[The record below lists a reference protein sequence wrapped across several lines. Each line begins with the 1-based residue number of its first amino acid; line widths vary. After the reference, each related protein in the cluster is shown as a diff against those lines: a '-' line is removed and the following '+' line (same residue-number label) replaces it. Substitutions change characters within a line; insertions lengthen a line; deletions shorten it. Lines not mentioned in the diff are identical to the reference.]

1 MARAG
6 IGLGS
11 NLGDPGANV
20 RSAIEALGSIGTVV
34 AYSKLYR
41 TKPWGRLDQPDF
53 CNAAAIV
60 ETALLPHELLRQLK
74 ELEQRLGR
82 TESERW
88 GPRAIDFDILFYD
101 DLQLDEPGLQ
111 IPHPRL
117 RERAFAL
124 VPLAEID
131 ERYAADAANLSPA
144 ERASVEANP

>member
-11 NLGDPGANV
+11 NLGDPAANV
-20 RSAIEALGSIGTVV
+20 RAAIDALSEVGTVT
-34 AYSKLYR
+34 SRSQLYR
-41 TKPWGRLDQPDF
+41 TKPWGRTDQPDF

-60 ETALLPHELLRQLK
+60 ETQLPPRELLEQLK
-74 ELEQRLGR
+74 ALEQRLGR
-82 TESERW
+82 TPSERW

-101 DLQLDEPGLQ
+101 GVSLDESGLQL
-111 IPHPRL
+111 PHPRL
-117 RERAFAL
+117 FERAFVL

-131 ERYAADAANLSPA
+131 ERFAAAAEALPPA

>member
-11 NLGDPGANV
+11 NVGDPVANV
-20 RSAIEALGSIGTVV
+20 CAGIDALGEVGTVRK
-34 AYSKLYR
+34 SSRLYR
-41 TKPWGRLDQPDF
+41 TKPWGRAEQADF

-60 ETALLPHELLRQLK
+60 ETNLSPRELLAQLK
-74 ELEQRLGR
+74 TLEQRLGR
-82 TESERW
+82 TPSERW

-101 DLQLDEPGLQ
+101 DVQLDEPGLQ

-117 RERAFAL
+117 MERAFAL

-131 ERYAADAANLSPA
+131 PRFAAAAEALAPA

>member
-11 NLGDPGANV
+11 NLGDPAANV
-20 RSAIEALGSIGTVV
+20 LAGIDALAETGTVL
-34 AYSKLYR
+34 ARSRLYR
-41 TKPWGRLDQPDF
+41 TKPWGRREQPDF

-60 ETALLPHELLRQLK
+60 ETALSPHDLLNRLK
-74 ELEQRLGR
+74 DLERRLGR
-82 TESERW
+82 TQTERW

-101 DLQLDEPGLQ
+101 ELHVDEPGLQ

-117 RERAFAL
+117 RERAFVL

-131 ERYAADAANLSPA
+131 ERYAADAAKLPPA

>member
-11 NLGDPGANV
+11 NLGDPAANV
-20 RSAIEALGSIGTVV
+20 RAAIDALSEIGTVTRR
-34 AYSKLYR
+34 SRLYR
-41 TKPWGRLDQPDF
+41 TKPWGITDQPDF

-60 ETALLPHELLRQLK
+60 ETHLAPRELLLHLK
-74 ELEQRLGR
+74 ALEFRLGR
-82 TESERW
+82 VPSERW

-101 DLQLDEPGLQ
+101 DVSLDEPGLQ
-111 IPHPRL
+111 LPHPRL
-117 RERAFAL
+117 FERAFVL

-131 ERYAADAANLSPA
+131 ERFAAAAEGLPPA

>member
-11 NLGDPGANV
+11 NLGDPAANV
-20 RSAIEALGSIGTVV
+20 RAAIDALSEVGTVT
-34 AYSKLYR
+34 SRSRLYR
-41 TKPWGRLDQPDF
+41 TKPWGRTDQPDF

-60 ETALLPHELLRQLK
+60 QTRLGPRELLEQLK
-74 ELEQRLGR
+74 ALELRLGR
-82 TESERW
+82 MPSERW

-101 DLQLDEPGLQ
+101 DVSLNEPGLQ
-111 IPHPRL
+111 LPHPRL
-117 RERAFAL
+117 LERAFVL

-131 ERYAADAANLSPA
+131 ERFAAAAEALPPA

>member
-11 NLGDPGANV
+11 NLGDPAANV
-20 RSAIEALGSIGTVV
+20 RAAIEALSEVGKV
-34 AYSKLYR
+34 AARSRLYR
-41 TKPWGRLDQPDF
+41 TKPWGRVDQPDF

-60 ETALLPHELLRQLK
+60 ETQLAPRELLERLK
-74 ELEQRLGR
+74 ALERRLGR
-82 TESERW
+82 KPSERW

-101 DLQLDEPGLQ
+101 DMSLDEPGLQ
-111 IPHPRL
+111 LPHPRL
-117 RERAFAL
+117 LERAFVL

-131 ERYAADAANLSPA
+131 ERFAAAVEALPPA

>member
-1 MARAG
+1 MPRAG

-11 NLGDPGANV
+11 NLGDPAANV
-20 RSAIEALGSIGTVV
+20 RAGIDALGEVGTVT
-34 AYSKLYR
+34 ASSRLYR
-41 TKPWGRLDQPDF
+41 TKPWGRTDQPDF

-60 ETALLPHELLRQLK
+60 ETELSPRDLLQRIK
-74 ELEQRLGR
+74 ELERTLGR
-82 TESERW
+82 KESERW

-101 DLQLDEPGLQ
+101 ELQLNEPGLQ

-131 ERYAADAANLSPA
+131 ERYAADAANLPAA

>member
-1 MARAG
+1 VARAG

-11 NLGDPGANV
+11 NLGDPVANV
-20 RSAIEALGSIGTVV
+20 RAAIAALAGIGTVV
-34 AYSKLYR
+34 ASSKLYR
-41 TKPWGRLDQPDF
+41 TKPWGRVDQPDF

-60 ETALLPHELLRQLK
+60 ETTLAPHELLRQLK
-74 ELEQRLGR
+74 KLEQRLGR

-101 DLQLDEPGLQ
+101 DVQLDEPGLQ

-131 ERYAADAANLSPA
+131 ARYVADAANLSPA

>member
-11 NLGDPGANV
+11 NLGDPAANV
-20 RSAIEALGSIGTVV
+20 RAGIDALAEVGTVL
-34 AYSKLYR
+34 ARSRLYG
-41 TKPWGRLDQPDF
+41 TKPWGLTEQPDF

-60 ETALLPHELLRQLK
+60 ETELPARDLLDRLK
-74 ELEQRLGR
+74 VLERRLGR
-82 TESERW
+82 AQTGRW

-101 DLQLDEPGLQ
+101 ELHVDEPGLQ

-124 VPLAEID
+124 IPLAEID
-131 ERYAADAANLSPA
+131 QRFAADVAKLPAA
-144 ERASVEANP
+144 ERASVEANS

>member
-6 IGLGS
+6 IGVGS
-11 NLGDPGANV
+11 NLGDPAANV
-20 RSAIEALGSIGTVV
+20 RAGIAALAEVGTV
-34 AYSKLYR
+34 AASSRLYR
-41 TKPWGRLDQPDF
+41 TKPWGRTDQPDF

-60 ETALLPHELLRQLK
+60 ETELSPHDLLQRIK
-74 ELEQRLGR
+74 ELERTLGR

-88 GPRAIDFDILFYD
+88 GPREIDFDILFYD
-101 DLQLDEPGLQ
+101 ELQLNEPGLH

-131 ERYAADAANLSPA
+131 ERYAADAANLPAA

>member
-11 NLGDPGANV
+11 NLGDPAANV
-20 RSAIEALGSIGTVV
+20 RAAIDALSEVGTIT
-34 AYSKLYR
+34 SRSQLYR
-41 TKPWGRLDQPDF
+41 TKPWGRTDQPDF

-60 ETALLPHELLRQLK
+60 ETRLGPRELLEQLK
-74 ELEQRLGR
+74 ALEVRLGR
-82 TESERW
+82 TPSERW

-101 DLQLDEPGLQ
+101 DVSLNEPGLQ
-111 IPHPRL
+111 LPHPRL
-117 RERAFAL
+117 LERAFVL

-131 ERYAADAANLSPA
+131 ERFAAAAEALPPA

>member
-11 NLGDPGANV
+11 NLGDSAANV
-20 RSAIEALGSIGTVV
+20 RAGIDALAEVGAVLAQSR
-34 AYSKLYR
+34 LYR
-41 TKPWGRLDQPDF
+41 SKPWGRTNQADF

-60 ETALLPHELLRQLK
+60 ETDLSPRDLLDRMK
-74 ELEQRLGR
+74 DLERRLGR
-82 TESERW
+82 TQTERW

-101 DLQLDEPGLQ
+101 ELRVDEPGLH

-117 RERAFAL
+117 HERAFAL

-131 ERYAADAANLSPA
+131 ERFAADVAKLPAA
-144 ERASVEANP
+144 ERASVEANS

>member
-1 MARAG
+1 VARAG

-11 NLGDPGANV
+11 NLGDPAANV
-20 RSAIEALGSIGTVV
+20 RAALDALSDVGIV
-34 AYSKLYR
+34 AARSRLYR
-41 TKPWGRLDQPDF
+41 TKPWGRTDQPDF

-60 ETALLPHELLRQLK
+60 ETQLSPRELLLRLQA
-74 ELEQRLGR
+74 LERRLGR
-82 TESERW
+82 TPSVRW

-101 DLQLDEPGLQ
+101 DITLNEPGLH

-117 RERAFAL
+117 MERAFVL

-131 ERYAADAANLSPA
+131 QRFAAGAEALPPA

>member
-1 MARAG
+1 VARAG
-6 IGLGS
+6 IGVGS
-11 NLGDPGANV
+11 NLGDPVANV
-20 RSAIEALGSIGTVV
+20 RAAIAELAGIGTVV
-34 AYSKLYR
+34 ASSKLYR

-88 GPRAIDFDILFYD
+88 GPRAIDFDILFYGD
-101 DLQLDEPGLQ
+101 VQLNEPGLQ

>member
-11 NLGDPGANV
+11 NLGDPAANV
-20 RSAIEALGSIGTVV
+20 RAGIDALAELGAVTATSR
-34 AYSKLYR
+34 LYR
-41 TKPWGRLDQPDF
+41 TKPWGRTDQPDF

-60 ETALLPHELLRQLK
+60 ETILSPRELLRAIK
-74 ELEQRLGR
+74 ELERRLGR
-82 TESERW
+82 KESERW

-101 DLQLDEPGLQ
+101 DVQLDEPGLH
-111 IPHPRL
+111 IPHARL

-131 ERYAADAANLSPA
+131 DRYAADAAKLPPA
-144 ERASVEANP
+144 ERASVEANS

>member
-11 NLGDPGANV
+11 NLGDPAANV
-20 RSAIEALGSIGTVV
+20 RAAIEALSEVGKV
-34 AYSKLYR
+34 AARSRLYR
-41 TKPWGRLDQPDF
+41 TKPWGRADQPDF

-60 ETALLPHELLRQLK
+60 ETQLAPRELLERLK
-74 ELEQRLGR
+74 ALEQRLGR
-82 TESERW
+82 KPSERW

-101 DLQLDEPGLQ
+101 DMSLDEPGLQ
-111 IPHPRL
+111 LPHPRL
-117 RERAFAL
+117 LERAFVL

-131 ERYAADAANLSPA
+131 ERFAAAAESLPPA